1 MQIKPILAA
10 LRRHKAGTILIALQ
24 IALTLAIVCNGL
36 FIIQQRLHRL
46 HRPSGVEETD
56 LFAIDNQWVD
66 KSSTQRTSAQ
76 IQADLIALR
85 QLSSVADAS
94 QVDSYPLSGQ
104 GWSSAFS
111 LTTEQAQGNADI
123 SRYFVDEHTLPTLGV
138 KLIAGRNF
146 RPDDMTDMTTNGEI
160 APAVVIISR
169 TLAEQ
174 VFPHQSALGK
184 TVYVTMHGK
193 PGVVIGVTDTMQ
205 GFDGGMRD
213 SMAYNAALLPA
224 RLIEDR
230 SVYLIRARP
239 GQLAAAMRDAPK
251 ALFAQS
257 RLRIIDPD
265 HGVLGY
271 AQVRENAYEADRGM
285 AILMGIICAVLLAI
299 TAAGIVGL
307 TSFWV
312 AQRRRQI
319 GVRRALGARKDQI
332 LSYFLTENFLISM
345 AGVAF
350 GTVLT
355 MSMSWWLVLRYEMRL
370 LPLDFVLAG
379 AAMLLLLGQAA
390 TLAPALRASRV
401 PPVEATRSV

>member
-1 MQIKPILAA
+1 MQIKPILVA
-10 LRRHKAGTILIALQ
+10 LRRHKAGTVLIALQ

-36 FIIQQRLHRL
+36 FIIQQRLHQL
-46 HRPSGVEETD
+46 HRASGVEEAD

-76 IQADLIALR
+76 IQADLLALR
-85 QLSSVADAS
+85 QLPDVADAS

-104 GWSSAFS
+104 GWTSAIS
-111 LTTEQAQGNADI
+111 LTTEQSKGNADI
-123 SRYFVDEHTLPTLGV
+123 SRYFADEHTLTTLGV

-146 RPDDMTDMTTNGEI
+146 RPDEMTDMTTNGEI
-160 APAVVIISR
+160 APAVVILSR
-169 TLAEQ
+169 RLAEQ
-174 VFPHQSALGK
+174 IFPHQSALGK

-193 PGVVIGVTDTMQ
+193 PGVVIGVTDTLQ
-205 GFDGGMRD
+205 GFGGHMPD
-213 SMAYNAALLPA
+213 SRAFNAALLPA

-230 SVYLIRARP
+230 SVYLVRAKP

-265 HGVLGY
+265 HGVLSF
-271 AQVRENAYEADRGM
+271 AQVRANAYEGDRGL

-312 AQRRRQI
+312 AQRRKQI

-332 LSYFLTENFLISM
+332 LAYFLTENFLISVG
-345 AGVAF
+345 GVTIGAA
-350 GTVLT
+350 LT
-355 MSMSWWLVLRYEMRL
+355 MGMSWWLVLHYEMRL
-370 LPLDFVLAG
+370 LPLGFVLAG
-379 AAMLLLLGQAA
+379 AVVLLLLGQAA